1 MPREHVECSTQSSV
15 AKRRRTPNINE
26 AGGLS
31 VFGARVLFRF
41 QPWEPDFDEEELR
54 RLEQS
59 NQKRYTTAEVLAHL
73 SVRA

>member
-26 AGGLS
+26 ARGLS

-41 QPWEPDFDEEELR
+41 QPWEPLIERFEIDD
-54 RLEQS
+54 S
-59 NQKRYTTAEVLAHL
+59 
-73 SVRA
+73 